1 MEIIKPKVELEF
13 ITPNALKFIEKIGRT
28 CYCSF
33 DKITEESAE
42 KFCKMIKTRNH
53 MSVLEHASATFRLTT
68 DRGVTH
74 EVVRHRIAAY
84 SQECLTGDT
93 VIHPKGYTIKQ
104 LYDRFTEPNDCY
116 TKTHNKTIRLKSCDE
131 NNNIVFNKVLD
142 VLYKG
147 LNPVYEVTTELG
159 YKIKTTLN
167 HEFLTQNHEFKK
179 LSELQIGDYI
189 MVNGRKC
196 LLTINDDQL
205 IKLYETLSVNEIAD
219 LYNCPYGTVLRRL
232 KQLGIFESHKNDKD
246 LHKYNKNHTDE
257 SYKKMSQTIKEQY
270 KNGRIVWNKWLNES
284 NPSVKKQGDAL
295 RKYHHNNKFGKDN
308 SNYKTGIGMYKR
320 LKEDIVFC
328 EICGSDENLEVHHL
342 DKNRN
347 NNELSNLIKV
357 CRNCHR
363 KFHYSKS
370 NKFLIGGTTCI
381 RNKIISI
388 NYIGIEDTYDIVMES
403 PYNNFVANGFIV
415 HNSTR
420 YINYNKKFGANFI
433 EPAWIINSEYSIT
446 DDMINRIENTQY
458 TVKHIL
464 NDDTIDNITKQIYVF
479 ILACYQSEQNYNAMI
494 NLGATPQNARAVL
507 INALK
512 TELVMTANFREWLHF
527 LDLRTSTA
535 AHPDMR
541 IIANQIGNI
550 LNSKYPMIFEQKFA

>member
-1 MEIIKPKVELEF
+1 MKIIKPKVELEF

-74 EVVRHRIAAY
+74 EVVRHRIASY
-84 SQECLTGDT
+84 SQE
-93 VIHPKGYTIKQ
+93 
-104 LYDRFTEPNDCY
+104 
-116 TKTHNKTIRLKSCDE
+116 
-131 NNNIVFNKVLD
+131 
-142 VLYKG
+142 
-147 LNPVYEVTTELG
+147 
-159 YKIKTTLN
+159 
-167 HEFLTQNHEFKK
+167 
-179 LSELQIGDYI
+179 
-189 MVNGRKC
+189 
-196 LLTINDDQL
+196 
-205 IKLYETLSVNEIAD
+205 
-219 LYNCPYGTVLRRL
+219 
-232 KQLGIFESHKNDKD
+232 
-246 LHKYNKNHTDE
+246 
-257 SYKKMSQTIKEQY
+257 
-270 KNGRIVWNKWLNES
+270 
-284 NPSVKKQGDAL
+284 
-295 RKYHHNNKFGKDN
+295 
-308 SNYKTGIGMYKR
+308 
-320 LKEDIVFC
+320 
-328 EICGSDENLEVHHL
+328 
-342 DKNRN
+342 
-347 NNELSNLIKV
+347 
-357 CRNCHR
+357 
-363 KFHYSKS
+363 
-370 NKFLIGGTTCI
+370 
-381 RNKIISI
+381 
-388 NYIGIEDTYDIVMES
+388 
-403 PYNNFVANGFIV
+403 
-415 HNSTR
+415 STR
-420 YINYNKKFGANFI
+420 YIDYNKKFGANFI

-550 LNSKYPMIFEQKFA
+550 LNSKYPIIFEQTFAQE